1 MMTKLLQ
8 RHTMCPVEGLM
19 STLVSHKWDGIIET
33 GGVCI
38 MHTAQ
43 RAACLHKSK
52 SRGLWRHC
60 EHLSGIK

>member
-8 RHTMCPVEGLM
+8 RHTECPVEGLM
-19 STLVSHKWDGIIET
+19 STPASHKWDGIIET

-43 RAACLHKSK
+43 RAALPAQIQEQ
-52 SRGLWRHC
+52 RPVETL
-60 EHLSGIK
+60 